1 MTKSFRPL
9 VILTFCLAL
18 LVSLATTTLQ
28 QTQAA
33 TVPTTVDVVL

>member
-18 LVSLATTTLQ
+18 LVSLATTT
-28 QTQAA
+28 
-33 TVPTTVDVVL
+33 

>member
-33 TVPTTVDVVL
+33 